1 MRFRTKLAVLV
12 TMLLS
17 IVYGIA
23 GTLLIY
29 LAFQKSLDM
38 EMEKGLRSY
47 QTLLS
52 TLVVANNI
60 SEQSEVE
67 DVTNVLSKL
76 SEQGGDWSSLRLYQE
91 KESLFKS
98 NDAFV
103 FDDSLAEKCTETRC
117 SMKIL
122 AQNDIQYY
130 QITGAFHVGK
140 ELIYL
145 DAAYDISGV
154 YTMRETQLQVYRV
167 LFAAVAVVSALI
179 SYLLAFILT
188 KPLGHL
194 SKTSR
199 KIAQGNLNLRAKVR
213 TGDEMQELAANFNS
227 MADSLVEKI
236 HELEDAMQRQEAF
249 MGSFAHELK
258 TPMTS
263 IIGYADMLRS
273 CNLSDEE
280 SREAAGYVFS
290 EGQRLESLS
299 FKLLDLLVLRRQ
311 DFHLKKES
319 PSQLLEE
326 IANLMEHNQYKYPIT
341 MRYRAQEGECMLEPD
356 LFKSLMMNLIDN
368 AIKSMDERGGVVS
381 VHIEMLG
388 DGCKCIIRDTGR
400 GIPQEEI
407 TRITEAFYRVDKSRS
422 RRQGGVGLGLA
433 LCHEIVR
440 LHKGTMEFA
449 SEPDKGTT
457 VTIVLRG
464 GAI

>member
-1 MRFRTKLAVLV
+1 MRFRTKLAIWV

-17 IVYGIA
+17 LVYGIA

-29 LAFQKSLDM
+29 LTFQKSLDM
-38 EMEKGLRSY
+38 EKDKGLRSY
-47 QTLLS
+47 QMLRS

-60 SEQSEVE
+60 SEQSEVR
-67 DVTNVLSKL
+67 DITNVLSKL
-76 SEQGGDWSSLRLYQE
+76 SEQGGDWSSLRLYQ
-91 KESLFKS
+91 KDKSLFRS
-98 NDAFV
+98 NDAFI
-103 FDDSLAEKCTETRC
+103 FDNTLAEKCTETRC
-117 SMKIL
+117 SMRTIT
-122 AQNDIQYY
+122 QNGIQYY
-130 QITGAFHVGK
+130 QITGAFHVGD

-145 DAAYDISGV
+145 DATYDISGV
-154 YTMRETQLQVYRV
+154 YAMRDTQLQVYRV
-167 LFAAVAVVSALI
+167 LFATVSVVSALI
-179 SYLLAFILT
+179 SYLLAFVLT
-188 KPLGHL
+188 KPLDHL

-227 MADSLVEKI
+227 MADSLVKKI

-249 MGSFAHELK
+249 LGSFAHELK

-263 IIGYADMLRS
+263 IIGYADILRS
-273 CNLSDEE
+273 CSMTEDEC
-280 SREAAGYVFS
+280 REAAGYIFS

-299 FKLLDLLVLRRQ
+299 LKLLDLLVLRKQ
-311 DFHLKKES
+311 DFRLQASS
-319 PSQLLEE
+319 PLQLLEE
-326 IANLMEHNQYKYPIT
+326 IAKLMERNQYKYPIT
-341 MRYRAQEGECMLEPD
+341 MRYRAQEGKCLLEPD

-388 DGCKCIIRDTGR
+388 DGCKCVIRDTGR

-440 LHKGTMEFA
+440 LHNGTMEFA
-449 SEPDKGTT
+449 SKPDKGTT
-457 VTIVLRG
+457 VTIILRG

>member
-38 EMEKGLRSY
+38 EMDKGLRSY
-47 QTLLS
+47 QTLRS

-213 TGDEMQELAANFNS
+213 TGDEMQELFLHLTA
-227 MADSLVEKI
+227 
-236 HELEDAMQRQEAF
+236 
-249 MGSFAHELK
+249 
-258 TPMTS
+258 S
-263 IIGYADMLRS
+263 I
-273 CNLSDEE
+273 
-280 SREAAGYVFS
+280 
-290 EGQRLESLS
+290 
-299 FKLLDLLVLRRQ
+299 
-311 DFHLKKES
+311 
-319 PSQLLEE
+319 
-326 IANLMEHNQYKYPIT
+326 
-341 MRYRAQEGECMLEPD
+341 
-356 LFKSLMMNLIDN
+356 
-368 AIKSMDERGGVVS
+368 
-381 VHIEMLG
+381 
-388 DGCKCIIRDTGR
+388 
-400 GIPQEEI
+400 
-407 TRITEAFYRVDKSRS
+407 
-422 RRQGGVGLGLA
+422 
-433 LCHEIVR
+433 
-440 LHKGTMEFA
+440 
-449 SEPDKGTT
+449 
-457 VTIVLRG
+457 
-464 GAI
+464 